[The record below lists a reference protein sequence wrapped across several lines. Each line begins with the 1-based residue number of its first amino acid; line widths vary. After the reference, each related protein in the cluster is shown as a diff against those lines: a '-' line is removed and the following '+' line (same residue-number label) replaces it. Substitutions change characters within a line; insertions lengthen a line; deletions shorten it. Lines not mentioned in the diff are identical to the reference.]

1 MHANSLGVDTWLR
14 GSITNQENVFHTTN
28 LFLVS
33 NAQGGEIISEGSI
46 PNFELQYELLIEQVL
61 KLKITFMFLW
71 ASF

>member
-33 NAQGGEIISEGSI
+33 NAQWGEIISEFAY
-46 PNFELQYELLIEQVL
+46 NL
-61 KLKITFMFLW
+61 KDLPLVFHMADLEFCRLV
-71 ASF
+71 

>member
-33 NAQGGEIISEGSI
+33 NAQRGEIISE
-46 PNFELQYELLIEQVL
+46 FVYDL
-61 KLKITFMFLW
+61 KDLPVVFQMADLEFWHLM
-71 ASF
+71 

>member
-1 MHANSLGVDTWLR
+1 MYANSLGVDTWLR

-46 PNFELQYELLIEQVL
+46 PNFKVKKLLQYELLIQQVL
-61 KLKITFMFLW
+61 KMKITFVFL
-71 ASF
+71 